1 MKLKIF
7 FLLIAIVFTLSGCVS
22 NKVFAGLES
31 RYAQLKS
38 DNVVLQK
45 AYDTLQSK
53 YIALE
58 GRLEKKRKLLGKT
71 MDSLSQSQKDF
82 TNLQAAYN
90 ALETNSDAALQNSI
104 AKNNELLADIS
115 EKEKLLTQREARL
128 NELENLIADKERAM
142 SELKQRLSDALL
154 NFKGKGLTVEQRNGK
169 VYVSM
174 ENKLLFRSGS
184 WEVGEAGQE
193 AIAQLGTVLAENP
206 DIGVLIEGHT
216 DDVPY
221 KGKGLLSGNWD
232 LSAKRATAIVK
243 LLEANS
249 EILLQNL
256 TAAGRGEYLPIAP
269 NTTAEG
275 RAANRRIEV
284 ILSPNLD
291 AITDLLNNQ

>member
-1 MKLKIF
+1 MKLKTG
-7 FLLIAIVFTLSGCVS
+7 LLLTILALTLSGCVS

-38 DNVVLQK
+38 EHVLLEKVHDSLQLE
-45 AYDTLQSK
+45 YDTLT
-53 YIALE
+53 E
-58 GRLEKKRKLLGKT
+58 RLDKKQQQLGKT
-71 MDSLSQSQKDF
+71 IDSLTQSRNDF
-82 TNLQAAYN
+82 SHLQAAYN
-90 ALETNSDAALQNSI
+90 ALEENSDAALQKSI
-104 AKNNELLADIS
+104 SKNNELLAEIS
-115 EKEKLLTQREARL
+115 EKEKLLTEREARL
-128 NELENLIADKERAM
+128 DELENLIADKERAM
-142 SELKQRLSDALL
+142 NELKQSLSDALL
-154 NFKGKGLTVEQRNGK
+154 NFEGKGLTVEQRNGK

-184 WEVGEAGQE
+184 WEVGVAGQE

-216 DDVPY
+216 DNVPY
-221 KGKGLLSGNWD
+221 KGKGSLSGNWD

-243 LLEANS
+243 LLEANPD
-249 EILLQNL
+249 ILLQNL

-269 NTTAEG
+269 NTTIDG

-291 AITDLLNNQ
+291 AITYLLNKQ

>member
-1 MKLKIF
+1 MKIKIF

-71 MDSLSQSQKDF
+71 MDSLSQSQKDYA
-82 TNLQAAYN
+82 NLQAAYN

>member
-1 MKLKIF
+1 MKLKVG
-7 FLLIAIVFTLSGCVS
+7 LLLTILTLTVNACVS
-22 NKVFAGLES
+22 NKVFASLES
-31 RYAQLKS
+31 RYAELKS
-38 DNVVLQK
+38 ENVLLEK
-45 AYDTLQSK
+45 AYDSLQSDLN
-53 YIALE
+53 ALAE
-58 GRLEKKRKLLGKT
+58 RLEKKQQQLSKT
-71 MDSLSQSQKDF
+71 VDSLTQSRKDF
-82 TNLQAAYN
+82 SNLKAAYS
-90 ALETNSDAALQNSI
+90 ALEENSDTALQKSI
-104 AKNNELLADIS
+104 TKNNELLADIS
-115 EKEKLLTQREARL
+115 EKEKLLIEREARL

-154 NFKGKGLTVEQRNGK
+154 NFEGKGLTVEQRNGK

-184 WEVGEAGQE
+184 WEVGTAGQE

-221 KGKGLLSGNWD
+221 KGKGSLSGNWD

-243 LLEANS
+243 LLEVNS
-249 EILLQNL
+249 DILLQNL

-269 NTTAEG
+269 NTTIEG

-291 AITDLLNNQ
+291 AITELLNKQ

>member
-7 FLLIAIVFTLSGCVS
+7 FLLSAIVFTLSGCVS

-58 GRLEKKRKLLGKT
+58 GRLEKKRELLGKT

-82 TNLQAAYN
+82 ANLQAAYN
-90 ALETNSDAALQNSI
+90 ALEKNSDAALQNSI

>member
-1 MKLKIF
+1 MKRNVF
-7 FLLIAIVFTLSGCVS
+7 FLLISLVFSLSGCVS

-31 RYAQLKS
+31 RYATLKS
-38 DNVVLQK
+38 EHVLLQK
-45 AYDTLQSK
+45 AHDTLQSE
-53 YIALE
+53 YAAQAE
-58 GRLEKKRKLLGKT
+58 RLENKRQLLGKT
-71 MDSLSQSQKDF
+71 MDSLTQSQKDYA
-82 TNLQAAYN
+82 NLQAAYN
-90 ALETNSDAALQNSI
+90 ALEENSDAALQKSI
-104 AKNNELLADIS
+104 AQNNALLADIS

-128 NELENLIADKERAM
+128 HELESLITEKENAM
-142 SELKQRLSDALL
+142 RELKQRLSDALL
-154 NFKGKGLTVEQRNGK
+154 NFEGKGLTVEQRNGK

-184 WEVGEAGQE
+184 WEVGAAGQE

-206 DIGVLIEGHT
+206 DIGVQIEGHT
-216 DDVPY
+216 DNVPY
-221 KGKGLLSGNWD
+221 NGKGSLSGNWD

-243 LLEANS
+243 LLEANP
-249 EILLQNL
+249 EILLENL
-256 TAAGRGEYLPIAP
+256 TAAGRGEFLPIAP

>member
-58 GRLEKKRKLLGKT
+58 VRLEKKRKLLGKT

-82 TNLQAAYN
+82 ANLQAAYN

-142 SELKQRLSDALL
+142 NELKQRLSDALL